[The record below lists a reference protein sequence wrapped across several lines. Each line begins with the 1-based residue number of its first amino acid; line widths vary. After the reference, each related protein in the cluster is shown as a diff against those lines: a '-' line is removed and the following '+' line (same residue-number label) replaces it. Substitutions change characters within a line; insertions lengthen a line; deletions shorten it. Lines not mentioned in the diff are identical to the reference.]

1 MPVLRHR
8 CGGVPRP
15 ELCQAEYAGQYPHAA
30 HALSLPDFGI
40 EENMPLFAV
49 QYTYAPEKSAER
61 DDHRTDHRA
70 WLADLV
76 RRHIVQSSGP
86 FADGSGALMMVE
98 AATADD
104 VIALFDQD
112 PFAKRGLVAARLV
125 REWIPV
131 FGVFVK

>member
-1 MPVLRHR
+1 
-8 CGGVPRP
+8 
-15 ELCQAEYAGQYPHAA
+15 
-30 HALSLPDFGI
+30 
-40 EENMPLFAV
+40 MPLFAV
-49 QYTYAPEKSAER
+49 EYTYAHEKSAQR

-76 RRHIVQSSGP
+76 RRGIVHSSGP

-98 AATADD
+98 ASSTDE
-104 VIALFDQD
+104 VESLFDQD
-112 PFAKRGLVAARLV
+112 PFAKADLVERRVA

>member
-1 MPVLRHR
+1 
-8 CGGVPRP
+8 
-15 ELCQAEYAGQYPHAA
+15 
-30 HALSLPDFGI
+30 
-40 EENMPLFAV
+40 MPLFAV
-49 QYTYAPEKSAER
+49 QYTYAPEKSALR

-76 RRHIVQSSGP
+76 RRGIVHSSGP

-98 AATADD
+98 ADTAVD
-104 VIALFDQD
+104 VQDLFDQD
-112 PFAKRGLVAARLV
+112 PFAKRDLVEQRTV